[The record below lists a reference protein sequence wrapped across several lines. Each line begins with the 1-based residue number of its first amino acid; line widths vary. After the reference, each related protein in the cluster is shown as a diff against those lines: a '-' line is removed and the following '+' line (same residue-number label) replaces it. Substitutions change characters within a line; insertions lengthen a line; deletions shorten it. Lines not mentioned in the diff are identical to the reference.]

1 MKKLGLLFLLLQF
14 SCASQKSIKINGV
27 SFVAS
32 REQVTQEHV
41 NNVLNVN
48 ANHAAIMPF
57 GFIRDINS
65 SEIFFNT
72 ERQWFGETKNG
83 AKQYINILH
92 KNKVKVMLKPQIWI
106 RRGEFTGILKMKK
119 EEDWLALEKSYEK
132 FIITYAELA
141 QESKTDLLCIGTEL
155 EQFVINRPEYWMQ
168 LIMKIRSIYK
178 GKLTYAANWDEYP
191 KVPFWKELDFIGVD
205 AYFPL
210 SESKSPTVE
219 ELKKGWQPWK
229 AKMKVISEEN
239 NKPIIFTEYGYR
251 SVDYTAKK
259 PWMVDRTNEAVNLK
273 AQANA
278 KEAIFSEFWQEEWF
292 AGGYVWK
299 WFIDHESSGGEKD
312 NRFTPQN
319 KPAEEIIKSFYN
331 NN

>member
-1 MKKLGLLFLLLQF
+1 MGEVVD
-14 SCASQKSIKINGV
+14 I
-27 SFVAS
+27 
-32 REQVTQEHV
+32 
-41 NNVLNVN
+41 N
-48 ANHAAIMPF
+48 ANWIAVIPF
-57 GFIRDINS
+57 AYTRLGQTGVRYNISGQQWWGEQPQGIRETIRLAKEADIDV
-65 SEIFFNT
+65 
-72 ERQWFGETKNG
+72 
-83 AKQYINILH
+83 L
-92 KNKVKVMLKPQIWI
+92 LKPQVYIPGSWP
-106 RRGEFTGILKMKK
+106 GALDFESEDDWQNWEDNYKNYIL
-119 EEDWLALEKSYEK
+119 ELVAIAVEYEVAM
-132 FIITYAELA
+132 F
-141 QESKTDLLCIGTEL
+141 CIGTE
-155 EQFVINRPEYWMQ
+155 FRISTKKRAKFWIN
-168 LIMKIRSIYK
+168 LIQEIREIYS
-178 GKLTYAANWDEYP
+178 GKLTYAANWDDYDQ
-191 KVPFWKELDFIGVD
+191 VTFWKELDFIGVD